1 MSRASLEAALR
12 DVRRISLDT
21 TIFLAQASA
30 TDPRRACAQWVVDQ
44 VQAGRFECVIS
55 AISAAELLVRPSATD
70 LVQAVAA
77 QTALRQFPHLRV
89 EAFTLDLAVDAAHV
103 RAVTKLKLPDAI
115 VLATALANRV
125 EAIVHADEEWDAK
138 AAAYASAIRLV
149 NLNRHCR

>member
-30 TDPRRACAQWVVDQ
+30 ADPRQACAQWVVDQ
-44 VQAGRFECVIS
+44 VHAGRFECVIS
-55 AISAAELLVRPSATD
+55 AVSAAEMLVRPSATD

-89 EAFTLDLAVDAAHV
+89 QDFTLDLAVDAAHV
-103 RAVTKLKLPDAI
+103 RAVTKLKMPDAI
-115 VLATALANRV
+115 VLATALANRL
-125 EAIVHADEEWDAK
+125 EAIVHADDEWDAK
-138 AAAYASAIRLV
+138 AKPYASAIRLI
-149 NLNRHCR
+149 NLGHHCR